1 MSSRPCFLADGRVS
15 LATQLAVFAIVGGLI
30 WCACGAPIEP
40 ADLVIH
46 NARIYTAAEAQPW
59 AEALAVR
66 DGAIAYVGTDA
77 GVDRFTGESTRSI
90 DAKGR
95 LVLPGFIDSHNH
107 IVFGGDTDVV
117 SLTGAT
123 SLAEIQD
130 RIRRFAEA
138 HIQLEWIEGRGWN
151 YSALPGGRLPTAAD
165 LDGLTGGRP
174 ALLVAYDGHTIWLN
188 RRAMQ
193 LLGIARNVGPVKY
206 GMRIQHEGGEPTGI
220 LYGGAASG
228 GDGWE
233 EMSAVLP
240 QPTPEEAYQRS
251 ARNLG
256 DAIRF
261 GITTIVDPQSSPDE
275 LPLHERAEREGALK
289 SRLRVA
295 LFHPPGT
302 SEEEIRVFEQIR
314 DAHSA
319 GRIRVPA
326 IKLYIDDVIEPHTAA
341 LLEPYADAPETSG
354 ETFYAP
360 SEFARLVT
368 DLDARG
374 FQLFIHAIG
383 DRGIRVALDALEAAR
398 RINARGDTRH
408 QLVHVELLSPR
419 DIPRFGALGVVACM
433 QPRHSAPDISGG
445 QWAAAVGESRSEF
458 AWAVR
463 SLLDSGAPLAFSSD
477 WPVSEMDPLVG
488 IYTAVSRRGLDGT
501 PEGGWIP
508 GQRISV
514 AEAVDAYT
522 IGGAYANFVDTE
534 LGSIEPGKLADL
546 IMLSHDIFA
555 VPFDQILEARVLLT
569 LVDGEEVYRDTE
581 LD

>member
-1 MSSRPCFLADGRVS
+1 M
-15 LATQLAVFAIVGGLI
+15 VGGLI
-30 WCACGAPIEP
+30 WCACVTPIEP

-59 AEALAVR
+59 AEALAAR
-66 DGAIAYVGTDA
+66 DGVIAYVGADA
-77 GVDRFTGESTRSI
+77 GVDRFTGEATRSI
-90 DAKGR
+90 DARGR
-95 LVLPGFIDSHNH
+95 LVLPGFIDSHSH
-107 IVFGGDTDVV
+107 IAFGGDTDVV
-117 SLTGAT
+117 SLMGAA

-138 HIQLEWIEGRGWN
+138 HTQLEWIEGSGWP
-151 YSALPGGRLPTAAD
+151 YSAMPDGRLPTAAD

-193 LLGIARNVGPVKY
+193 LLGIERNVGPVKY

-228 GDGWE
+228 EDAWE

-240 QPTPEEAYQRS
+240 QPTPEEAYQRL

-261 GITTIVDPQSSPDE
+261 GITTIVEPQSSPDD
-275 LPLHERAEREGALK
+275 LALYERAEREGALK

-314 DAHSA
+314 DARSVS
-319 GRIRVPA
+319 RIRVPA

-398 RINARGDTRH
+398 GSNARGDTRH
-408 QLVHVELLSPR
+408 QLVHVELLSPP

-433 QPRHSAPDISGG
+433 QPRHSAPDISSG
-445 QWAAAVGESRSEF
+445 QWASAVGERRTEF
-458 AWAVR
+458 AWAFR

-477 WPVSEMDPLVG
+477 WPVAEMDPLVG

-508 GQRISV
+508 GQQISA

-522 IGGAYANFVDTE
+522 IGGAYANFLDTE

-569 LVDGEEVYRDTE
+569 LVDGEEVYRDPE
-581 LD
+581 FD